1 MVWVWDT
8 ILTEK
13 NPKPEACPRGPLRA
27 LTAYQLFDLFDFFQV
42 GPLKP
47 NSPTGRRTWKKAP
60 GKPFRKGN

>member
-27 LTAYQLFDLFDFFQV
+27 LTAYQLFDLFDFFQAEKPRGNRV
-42 GPLKP
+42 KPETPLKP
-47 NSPTGRRTWKKAP
+47 NSPT
-60 GKPFRKGN
+60 

>member
-47 NSPTGRRTWKKAP
+47 NSPTGR
-60 GKPFRKGN
+60 